1 MGDNH
6 IGGIMPDIYIYN
18 RILQEIER
26 SEGSETGIPPGA
38 SLFAEDHWKK
48 LCSEAGGEAAL
59 IESLGVK
66 DVREQN
72 DKI

>member
-1 MGDNH
+1 
-6 IGGIMPDIYIYN
+6 MPDIYIYN
-18 RILQEIER
+18 GILQEIER

-48 LCSEAGGEAAL
+48 LCAEAGGEAAL

-66 DVREQN
+66 DVRNLNGQL
-72 DKI
+72 